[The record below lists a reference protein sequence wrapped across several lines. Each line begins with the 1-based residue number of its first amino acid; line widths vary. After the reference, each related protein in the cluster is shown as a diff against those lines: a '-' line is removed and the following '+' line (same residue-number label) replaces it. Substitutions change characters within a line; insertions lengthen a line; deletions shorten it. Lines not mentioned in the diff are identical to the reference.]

1 MTIGERIREARTAKG
16 LTQEQLA
23 EQVHVTKQ
31 AVYKYETG
39 IVTNIPLDKLES
51 IAACLGVAPGYLAG
65 WQGSP
70 AGAELDAL
78 IQDEPIAAY
87 QNLKDQ
93 LTQADK
99 DPTTRGTEPQQNLK
113 VRRFYAGLP
122 AHLPLVPLRQP
133 VLRRTGRHALSGSPR
148 QKS

>member
-1 MTIGERIREARTAKG
+1 LSSYFYHLVNPQVFCYTFWEVIRMTIGERIREARTAKG

-51 IAACLGVAPGYLAG
+51 IAACLGVMPGYLAG

-99 DPTTRGTEPQQNLK
+99 EDIARLIQ
-113 VRRFYAGLP
+113 
-122 AHLPLVPLRQP
+122 LRAE
-133 VLRRTGRHALSGSPR
+133 LNRSKT
-148 QKS
+148 

>member
-31 AVYKYETG
+31 AVYKY
-39 IVTNIPLDKLES
+39 
-51 IAACLGVAPGYLAG
+51 APGYLAG

-99 DPTTRGTEPQQNLK
+99 EDIARLIQ
-113 VRRFYAGLP
+113 
-122 AHLPLVPLRQP
+122 LRAE
-133 VLRRTGRHALSGSPR
+133 LNRSKT
-148 QKS
+148 

>member
-1 MTIGERIREARTAKG
+1 MLYFLGGDPHDHWERIREARTAKG

-23 EQVHVTKQ
+23 EQVHVTKH

-51 IAACLGVAPGYLAG
+51 IAACLGVVPGYLAG

-99 DPTTRGTEPQQNLK
+99 EDIARLIQ
-113 VRRFYAGLP
+113 
-122 AHLPLVPLRQP
+122 LRAE
-133 VLRRTGRHALSGSPR
+133 LNRSKT
-148 QKS
+148 

>member
-51 IAACLGVAPGYLAG
+51 IAA
-65 WQGSP
+65 
-70 AGAELDAL
+70 
-78 IQDEPIAAY
+78 Y

-99 DPTTRGTEPQQNLK
+99 EDIARLIQ
-113 VRRFYAGLP
+113 
-122 AHLPLVPLRQP
+122 LRAE
-133 VLRRTGRHALSGSPR
+133 LNRSKT
-148 QKS
+148 

>member
-1 MTIGERIREARTAKG
+1 MTIGERIREARTTKG

-51 IAACLGVAPGYLAG
+51 IAACLGVAPGSLAG

-99 DPTTRGTEPQQNLK
+99 EDIARLIQ
-113 VRRFYAGLP
+113 
-122 AHLPLVPLRQP
+122 LRAE
-133 VLRRTGRHALSGSPR
+133 LNRSKT
-148 QKS
+148 

>member
-1 MTIGERIREARTAKG
+1 LSSYFYHLVNPQVFCYTFWEVIRMTIGERIREARTAKG

-39 IVTNIPLDKLES
+39 IVNNIPLDKLES

-99 DPTTRGTEPQQNLK
+99 EDIARLIQ
-113 VRRFYAGLP
+113 
-122 AHLPLVPLRQP
+122 LRAE
-133 VLRRTGRHALSGSPR
+133 LNRSKT
-148 QKS
+148 

>member
-70 AGAELDAL
+70 ARAELDAL

-87 QNLKDQ
+87 QKDQ
-93 LTQADK
+93 LTQTDK
-99 DPTTRGTEPQQNLK
+99 EDIARLIQ
-113 VRRFYAGLP
+113 
-122 AHLPLVPLRQP
+122 LRAE
-133 VLRRTGRHALSGSPR
+133 LNRSKT
-148 QKS
+148 

>member
-1 MTIGERIREARTAKG
+1 MTIGERIHEARTAKG

-39 IVTNIPLDKLES
+39 SVTNIPLDKLES

-99 DPTTRGTEPQQNLK
+99 EDIARLIQ
-113 VRRFYAGLP
+113 
-122 AHLPLVPLRQP
+122 LRAELNQP
-133 VLRRTGRHALSGSPR
+133 VLRGTGRHALSGSPR

>member
-23 EQVHVTKQ
+23 EQVTKQ

-70 AGAELDAL
+70 AGTELDAL

-99 DPTTRGTEPQQNLK
+99 EDIARLIQ
-113 VRRFYAGLP
+113 
-122 AHLPLVPLRQP
+122 LRAE
-133 VLRRTGRHALSGSPR
+133 LNRSKT
-148 QKS
+148 

>member
-51 IAACLGVAPGYLAG
+51 IAACLGVAPG
-65 WQGSP
+65 SP
-70 AGAELDAL
+70 ARAELDAL
-78 IQDEPIAAY
+78 IQEEPIAAY
-87 QNLKDQ
+87 QNLKGQ

-99 DPTTRGTEPQQNLK
+99 EDIARLIQ
-113 VRRFYAGLP
+113 
-122 AHLPLVPLRQP
+122 LRAE
-133 VLRRTGRHALSGSPR
+133 LNRSKT
-148 QKS
+148 

>member
-51 IAACLGVAPGYLAG
+51 IAVCLGVAPGYLAG

-70 AGAELDAL
+70 AVAELDAL

-99 DPTTRGTEPQQNLK
+99 EDIARLIQ
-113 VRRFYAGLP
+113 
-122 AHLPLVPLRQP
+122 LRAE
-133 VLRRTGRHALSGSPR
+133 LNRSKT
-148 QKS
+148 

>member
-1 MTIGERIREARTAKG
+1 MTIGERIREARTTKG

-51 IAACLGVAPGYLAG
+51 IAA
-65 WQGSP
+65 
-70 AGAELDAL
+70 
-78 IQDEPIAAY
+78 Y

-99 DPTTRGTEPQQNLK
+99 EDIARLIQ
-113 VRRFYAGLP
+113 
-122 AHLPLVPLRQP
+122 LRAE
-133 VLRRTGRHALSGSPR
+133 LNRSKT
-148 QKS
+148 

>member
-31 AVYKYETG
+31 AVYKYHGYVFQHFSILSEE
-39 IVTNIPLDKLES
+39 L

-99 DPTTRGTEPQQNLK
+99 EDIARLIQ
-113 VRRFYAGLP
+113 
-122 AHLPLVPLRQP
+122 LRAE
-133 VLRRTGRHALSGSPR
+133 LNRSKT
-148 QKS
+148 

>member
-51 IAACLGVAPGYLAG
+51 IAACLGVAPGYLVG

-70 AGAELDAL
+70 CRDG
-78 IQDEPIAAY
+78 
-87 QNLKDQ
+87 
-93 LTQADK
+93 
-99 DPTTRGTEPQQNLK
+99 
-113 VRRFYAGLP
+113 
-122 AHLPLVPLRQP
+122 
-133 VLRRTGRHALSGSPR
+133 TGRFDSGRTHCRLPEPER
-148 QKS
+148 PTDPGR

>member
-51 IAACLGVAPGYLAG
+51 RLPWRGARLPG
-65 WQGSP
+65 
-70 AGAELDAL
+70 
-78 IQDEPIAAY
+78 
-87 QNLKDQ
+87 
-93 LTQADK
+93 
-99 DPTTRGTEPQQNLK
+99 R
-113 VRRFYAGLP
+113 VAGLP
-122 AHLPLVPLRQP
+122 CRGG
-133 VLRRTGRHALSGSPR
+133 TGRFDSGRTHCRLPEPER
-148 QKS
+148 PTDPGR

>member
-1 MTIGERIREARTAKG
+1 MTSLYGVKRNCANYNGSNRKKVVIMLAENLVTLRNLKG
-16 LTQEQLA
+16 FTQEQLA

-99 DPTTRGTEPQQNLK
+99 EDISRLIQ
-113 VRRFYAGLP
+113 
-122 AHLPLVPLRQP
+122 LRAE
-133 VLRRTGRHALSGSPR
+133 LNRSKT
-148 QKS
+148 

>member
-1 MTIGERIREARTAKG
+1 MTIGERIREARTTKG

-70 AGAELDAL
+70 AGAELD
-78 IQDEPIAAY
+78 EPIAAY

-99 DPTTRGTEPQQNLK
+99 EDIARLIQ
-113 VRRFYAGLP
+113 
-122 AHLPLVPLRQP
+122 LRAE
-133 VLRRTGRHALSGSPR
+133 LNRSKT
-148 QKS
+148 

>member
-31 AVYKYETG
+31 A
-39 IVTNIPLDKLES
+39 DKLES

-70 AGAELDAL
+70 AGTELDAL

-99 DPTTRGTEPQQNLK
+99 EDIARLIQ
-113 VRRFYAGLP
+113 
-122 AHLPLVPLRQP
+122 LRAE
-133 VLRRTGRHALSGSPR
+133 LNRSKT
-148 QKS
+148 

>member
-39 IVTNIPLDKLES
+39 

-99 DPTTRGTEPQQNLK
+99 EDIARLIQ
-113 VRRFYAGLP
+113 
-122 AHLPLVPLRQP
+122 LRAE
-133 VLRRTGRHALSGSPR
+133 LNRSKT
-148 QKS
+148 

>member
-51 IAACLGVAPGYLAG
+51 IAACLGVA
-65 WQGSP
+65 
-70 AGAELDAL
+70 ELDAL

-99 DPTTRGTEPQQNLK
+99 EDIARLIQ
-113 VRRFYAGLP
+113 
-122 AHLPLVPLRQP
+122 LRAE
-133 VLRRTGRHALSGSPR
+133 LNRSKT
-148 QKS
+148 

>member
-1 MTIGERIREARTAKG
+1 LSSYFYRLVNPQVFCYTFWEVIRMTIGERIRETRTAKG

-99 DPTTRGTEPQQNLK
+99 EDIARLIQ
-113 VRRFYAGLP
+113 
-122 AHLPLVPLRQP
+122 LRAE
-133 VLRRTGRHALSGSPR
+133 LNRSKT
-148 QKS
+148 

>member
-51 IAACLGVAPGYLAG
+51 IAACLGVAPGYLVG
-65 WQGSP
+65 W
-70 AGAELDAL
+70 
-78 IQDEPIAAY
+78 QDEPIAAY

-99 DPTTRGTEPQQNLK
+99 EDIARLIQ
-113 VRRFYAGLP
+113 
-122 AHLPLVPLRQP
+122 LRAE
-133 VLRRTGRHALSGSPR
+133 LNRSKT
-148 QKS
+148 

>member
-16 LTQEQLA
+16 RA
-23 EQVHVTKQ
+23 RGRRAGRGRGTKQ

-99 DPTTRGTEPQQNLK
+99 EDIARLIQ
-113 VRRFYAGLP
+113 
-122 AHLPLVPLRQP
+122 LRAE
-133 VLRRTGRHALSGSPR
+133 LNRSKT
-148 QKS
+148 

>member
-1 MTIGERIREARTAKG
+1 MQIRLAENIRALRRQHRF
-16 LTQEQLA
+16 TQEQLA

-99 DPTTRGTEPQQNLK
+99 EDIARLIQ
-113 VRRFYAGLP
+113 
-122 AHLPLVPLRQP
+122 LRAE
-133 VLRRTGRHALSGSPR
+133 LNRSKT
-148 QKS
+148 

>member
-51 IAACLGVAPGYLAG
+51 IAACLGVAPSYLAG

-70 AGAELDAL
+70 AGAELDVL

-99 DPTTRGTEPQQNLK
+99 EDIARLIQ
-113 VRRFYAGLP
+113 
-122 AHLPLVPLRQP
+122 LRAE
-133 VLRRTGRHALSGSPR
+133 LNRSKT
-148 QKS
+148 

>member
-51 IAACLGVAPGYLAG
+51 IAA
-65 WQGSP
+65 
-70 AGAELDAL
+70 
-78 IQDEPIAAY
+78 Y
-87 QNLKDQ
+87 QNLKGQ

-99 DPTTRGTEPQQNLK
+99 EDIARLIQ
-113 VRRFYAGLP
+113 
-122 AHLPLVPLRQP
+122 LRAE
-133 VLRRTGRHALSGSPR
+133 LNRSKT
-148 QKS
+148 

>member
-1 MTIGERIREARTAKG
+1 LSSYFYHLVNPQVFCYTFWEVIRMTIGERIREARTTKG

-99 DPTTRGTEPQQNLK
+99 EDIARLIQ
-113 VRRFYAGLP
+113 
-122 AHLPLVPLRQP
+122 LRAE
-133 VLRRTGRHALSGSPR
+133 LNRSKT
-148 QKS
+148 

>member
-78 IQDEPIAAY
+78 IQD
-87 QNLKDQ
+87 Q

-99 DPTTRGTEPQQNLK
+99 EDIARLIQ
-113 VRRFYAGLP
+113 
-122 AHLPLVPLRQP
+122 LRAE
-133 VLRRTGRHALSGSPR
+133 LNRSKT
-148 QKS
+148 

>member
-51 IAACLGVAPGYLAG
+51 IAACLGVA
-65 WQGSP
+65 

-78 IQDEPIAAY
+78 IQDEPITAY

-99 DPTTRGTEPQQNLK
+99 EDIARLIQ
-113 VRRFYAGLP
+113 
-122 AHLPLVPLRQP
+122 LRAE
-133 VLRRTGRHALSGSPR
+133 LNRSKT
-148 QKS
+148 

>member
-51 IAACLGVAPGYLAG
+51 IAACLGVAPGYLA
-65 WQGSP
+65 P
-70 AGAELDAL
+70 
-78 IQDEPIAAY
+78 
-87 QNLKDQ
+87 
-93 LTQADK
+93 
-99 DPTTRGTEPQQNLK
+99 
-113 VRRFYAGLP
+113 LP
-122 AHLPLVPLRQP
+122 
-133 VLRRTGRHALSGSPR
+133 GRNWTL
-148 QKS
+148 

>member
-51 IAACLGVAPGYLAG
+51 IAACLGVAPGYLVG

-70 AGAELDAL
+70 AGRNWTL
-78 IQDEPIAAY
+78 
-87 QNLKDQ
+87 
-93 LTQADK
+93 
-99 DPTTRGTEPQQNLK
+99 
-113 VRRFYAGLP
+113 
-122 AHLPLVPLRQP
+122 
-133 VLRRTGRHALSGSPR
+133 
-148 QKS
+148 

>member
-39 IVTNIPLDKLES
+39 IVTNIPLDKLEC
-51 IAACLGVAPGYLAG
+51 IAACLGVAPSYLAG

-99 DPTTRGTEPQQNLK
+99 EDIARLIQ
-113 VRRFYAGLP
+113 
-122 AHLPLVPLRQP
+122 LRAE
-133 VLRRTGRHALSGSPR
+133 LNRSKT
-148 QKS
+148 